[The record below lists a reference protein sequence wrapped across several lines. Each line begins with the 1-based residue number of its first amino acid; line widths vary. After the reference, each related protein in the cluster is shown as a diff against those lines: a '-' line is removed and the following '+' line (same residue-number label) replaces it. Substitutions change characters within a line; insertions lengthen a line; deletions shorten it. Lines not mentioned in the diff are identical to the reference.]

1 MQPFPEP
8 MCDCVCWE
16 CLLGNPDLEWPGST
30 SRVDTGDVY
39 PLLGTEVF
47 GAHLEAQAPAL

>member
-1 MQPFPEP
+1 MQPFPES

-30 SRVDTGDVY
+30 SGVDTGDVY

-47 GAHLEAQAPAL
+47 GARLEAQAPAL